1 MQETP
6 TRQDSDDLMDG
17 VVWTSATDLTDLAR
31 RIVDAVDEAA
41 QRRSRRHT
49 IVYSVRPL
57 SDDELERIA
66 EYVSEHLDDP
76 ENEDYQESSETEVRI
91 MVDDQML
98 EGKLQMGDDPLIENI
113 IDESL
118 IMGIKIVR
126 GDTVIDGSL
135 KRRLEDLRYSMHS

>member
-1 MQETP
+1 MPDISKEETKG
-6 TRQDSDDLMDG
+6 LDG
-17 VVWTSATDLTDLAR
+17 VIWTSATDLTDLAR

-41 QRRSRRHT
+41 QKRSKRHT
-49 IVYSVRPL
+49 TVYSVRRL
-57 SDDELERIA
+57 DEDELERVA
-66 EYVSEHLDDP
+66 EYVREHLDNRG
-76 ENEDYQESSETEVRI
+76 NEDYEETSETEIRI

-98 EGKLQMGDDPLIENI
+98 EGNLIMGDDELIENV

-118 IMGIKIVR
+118 IAGIKIVR

>member
-1 MQETP
+1 MPDISKEET
-6 TRQDSDDLMDG
+6 TELLDG
-17 VVWTSATDLTDLAR
+17 VIWTSATDLTDLAR

-41 QRRSRRHT
+41 QKRSKRHT
-49 IVYSVRPL
+49 TVYSVRPL
-57 SDDELERIA
+57 DDDELERIA
-66 EYVSEHLDDP
+66 EYVSEHLDNR
-76 ENEDYQESSETEVRI
+76 ENEDYDESTETEVRI

-98 EGKLQMGDDPLIENI
+98 EGTLQVGDPLIENV

-118 IMGIKIVR
+118 IAGIKIVR

>member
-1 MQETP
+1 MPDISKEETKGL
-6 TRQDSDDLMDG
+6 DD
-17 VVWTSATDLTDLAR
+17 VIWTSATDLTDLAR

-41 QRRSRRHT
+41 QKRSKRHT
-49 IVYSVRPL
+49 TVYSVRPL
-57 SDDELERIA
+57 DEDELERVA
-66 EYVSEHLDDP
+66 EYVREHLDNRG
-76 ENEDYQESSETEVRI
+76 NEDYEETSETEIRI

-98 EGKLQMGDDPLIENI
+98 EGNLIMGDDELIENG

-118 IMGIKIVR
+118 IAGIKIVR

>member
-1 MQETP
+1 MPDISKEET
-6 TRQDSDDLMDG
+6 TELLDG
-17 VVWTSATDLTDLAR
+17 VIWTSATDLTDLAR

-41 QRRSRRHT
+41 QKRSKRHT
-49 IVYSVRPL
+49 TVYSVRPL
-57 SDDELERIA
+57 DDDELERIA
-66 EYVSEHLDDP
+66 EYVSEHLDNR
-76 ENEDYQESSETEVRI
+76 ETTETEVRI

-98 EGKLQMGDDPLIENI
+98 EGTLQVGDDPLIENV

-118 IMGIKIVR
+118 IAGIKIVR

>member
-1 MQETP
+1 MPDISKEET
-6 TRQDSDDLMDG
+6 TELLDG
-17 VVWTSATDLTDLAR
+17 VIWTSATDLTDLAR

-41 QRRSRRHT
+41 QKRSKRHT
-49 IVYSVRPL
+49 TVYSVRPL
-57 SDDELERIA
+57 DDDELERIA
-66 EYVSEHLDDP
+66 EYVSEHLDNR
-76 ENEDYQESSETEVRI
+76 ENEDYDESTETEVRI

-98 EGKLQMGDDPLIENI
+98 EGTLQVGDDPLIENV

-118 IMGIKIVR
+118 IAGIKIVR

>member
-6 TRQDSDDLMDG
+6 TKQDSDDLMDG

>member
-1 MQETP
+1 MPDISKEETKGL
-6 TRQDSDDLMDG
+6 DD
-17 VVWTSATDLTDLAR
+17 VIWTSATDLTDLAR

-41 QRRSRRHT
+41 QKRSKRHT
-49 IVYSVRPL
+49 TVYSVRPL
-57 SDDELERIA
+57 DDDELELIA
-66 EYVSEHLDDP
+66 NYVSEHLDNR
-76 ENEDYQESSETEVRI
+76 ENEDYDESTETEVRI

-98 EGKLQMGDDPLIENI
+98 EGTLQVGDDPLIENV

-118 IMGIKIVR
+118 IAGIKIVR

>member
-1 MQETP
+1 MPDISKEET
-6 TRQDSDDLMDG
+6 TELLDG
-17 VVWTSATDLTDLAR
+17 VIWTSATDLTDLAR

-41 QRRSRRHT
+41 QKRSKRHT
-49 IVYSVRPL
+49 TVYSVRPL
-57 SDDELERIA
+57 DADELELIA
-66 EYVSEHLDDP
+66 NYVSEHLDNR
-76 ENEDYQESSETEVRI
+76 ENEDYDESTETEVRI

-98 EGKLQMGDDPLIENI
+98 EGTLQVGDDPLIENV

-118 IMGIKIVR
+118 IAGIKIVR

>member
-1 MQETP
+1 MPDISKEETKGL
-6 TRQDSDDLMDG
+6 DD
-17 VVWTSATDLTDLAR
+17 VIWTSATDLTDLAR

-41 QRRSRRHT
+41 QKRSKRHT
-49 IVYSVRPL
+49 TVYSVRRL
-57 SDDELERIA
+57 DEDELERVA
-66 EYVSEHLDDP
+66 EYVREHLDNRG
-76 ENEDYQESSETEVRI
+76 NEDYEETSETEIRI

-98 EGKLQMGDDPLIENI
+98 EGNLIMGDDELIENV

-118 IMGIKIVR
+118 IAGIKIVR

>member
-1 MQETP
+1 MPDISQEATSSP
-6 TRQDSDDLMDG
+6 LDD
-17 VVWTSATDLTDLAR
+17 VIWTSATDLTDLAR

-41 QRRSRRHT
+41 QKRSKRHT
-49 IVYSVRPL
+49 TVYSVRPL
-57 SDDELERIA
+57 DEDELERIA
-66 EYVSEHLDDP
+66 EYVREHLDNRGD
-76 ENEDYQESSETEVRI
+76 EDYEETSETEIRI

-98 EGKLQMGDDPLIENI
+98 EGNLIMGDDELIENV

-118 IMGIKIVR
+118 IAGIKIVR

>member
-1 MQETP
+1 MPDISKEET
-6 TRQDSDDLMDG
+6 TELLDG
-17 VVWTSATDLTDLAR
+17 VIWTSATDLTDLAR

-41 QRRSRRHT
+41 QKRSKRHT
-49 IVYSVRPL
+49 TVYSVRPL
-57 SDDELERIA
+57 DDDELERIA
-66 EYVSEHLDDP
+66 NYVSEHLDNR
-76 ENEDYQESSETEVRI
+76 ENEDYDESTETEVRI

-98 EGKLQMGDDPLIENI
+98 EGTLQVGDDPLIENV

-118 IMGIKIVR
+118 IAGIKIVR

>member
-1 MQETP
+1 MPDISKEET
-6 TRQDSDDLMDG
+6 TELLDG
-17 VVWTSATDLTDLAR
+17 VIWTSATDLTDLAR

-41 QRRSRRHT
+41 QKRSKRHT
-49 IVYSVRPL
+49 TVYSVRPL
-57 SDDELERIA
+57 DDDELELIA
-66 EYVSEHLDDP
+66 NYVSEHLDNR
-76 ENEDYQESSETEVRI
+76 ENEDYDESTETEVCI

-98 EGKLQMGDDPLIENI
+98 EGTLQVGDDPLIENV

-118 IMGIKIVR
+118 IAGIKIVR

>member
-1 MQETP
+1 MPDISKEETKGL
-6 TRQDSDDLMDG
+6 DD
-17 VVWTSATDLTDLAR
+17 VIWTSATDLTDLAR

-41 QRRSRRHT
+41 QKRSKRHT
-49 IVYSVRPL
+49 TVYSVRQL
-57 SDDELERIA
+57 DDDELERVA
-66 EYVSEHLDDP
+66 EYVREHLDNRD
-76 ENEDYQESSETEVRI
+76 NEDYEETSETEIRI

-98 EGKLQMGDDPLIENI
+98 EGNLIMGDDELIENV

-118 IMGIKIVR
+118 IAGIKIVR

>member
-1 MQETP
+1 MPDISKEET
-6 TRQDSDDLMDG
+6 TELLDG
-17 VVWTSATDLTDLAR
+17 VIWTSATDLTDLAR

-41 QRRSRRHT
+41 QKRSKRHT
-49 IVYSVRPL
+49 TVYSVRPL
-57 SDDELERIA
+57 DDDELELIA
-66 EYVSEHLDDP
+66 NYVSEHLDNR
-76 ENEDYQESSETEVRI
+76 ENEDYDESTETEVRI

-98 EGKLQMGDDPLIENI
+98 EGTLQVGDDPLIENV

-118 IMGIKIVR
+118 IAGIKIVR

>member
-1 MQETP
+1 MPDISKEETKGL
-6 TRQDSDDLMDG
+6 DD
-17 VVWTSATDLTDLAR
+17 VIWTSATDLTDLAR

-41 QRRSRRHT
+41 QKRSKRHT
-49 IVYSVRPL
+49 TVYSVRPL
-57 SDDELERIA
+57 DEDELERVA
-66 EYVSEHLDDP
+66 EYVREHLDNRG
-76 ENEDYQESSETEVRI
+76 NEDYEETSETEIRI

-98 EGKLQMGDDPLIENI
+98 EGNLIMGDDELIENV

-118 IMGIKIVR
+118 IAGIKIVR

>member
-6 TRQDSDDLMDG
+6 TRQVNDDLMDG

-76 ENEDYQESSETEVRI
+76 ESEDYQESTETEVRI